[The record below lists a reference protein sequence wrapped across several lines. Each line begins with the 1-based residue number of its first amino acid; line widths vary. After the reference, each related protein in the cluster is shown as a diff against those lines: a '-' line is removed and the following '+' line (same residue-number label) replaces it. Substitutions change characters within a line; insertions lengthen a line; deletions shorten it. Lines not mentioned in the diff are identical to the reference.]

1 METNNIELKSI
12 IMRCMNSSSNSNEH
26 AKQHRPSAMQLVAV
40 AVQIM
45 GRHLPHHMR
54 REMPLLPSPYYLHLK
69 PTAQQDT
76 EQSPLSRVSC
86 TGILAFLDRAMTF
99 LPQVVAS
106 PACAYQQVALPP
118 VCSAIT
124 AGCWTAWH

>member
-45 GRHLPHHMR
+45 GRYLPR
-54 REMPLLPSPYYLHLK
+54 REMPLSPSPYYLHLK
-69 PTAQQDT
+69 PTGQLDT
-76 EQSPLSRVSC
+76 EPSPLSRVSC
-86 TGILAFLDRAMTF
+86 TGILSVR
-99 LPQVVAS
+99 
-106 PACAYQQVALPP
+106 
-118 VCSAIT
+118 
-124 AGCWTAWH
+124 